1 MIRYLRAI
9 SGRCAARKGHPPR
22 LWRAAAGLIVGCG
35 LAIGTASHAQVVSTG
50 ETNGFAGDLGA
61 ARFVVVD
68 VGSTGSDA
76 PFEVWVDGMRK
87 VRGLRSGVPSPYL
100 LLAPGERTLEVRQGP
115 AVWMRTV
122 RPVRARSSTTFLMA
136 NNEERAHLVEVADS
150 PEGESRPT
158 VRVVNLTAVSRKVQ
172 FDETSLDVPPS
183 AISEP
188 ALLATD
194 LNDPGVRVEGRDVR
208 VDRREPGSKLLLI
221 VGAGPSGGR
230 ESISMFSSVRYP
242 SSLLA
247 AGDVAKAGSVGREGH
262 APEFWIRRLL
272 SACVVALVV
281 ATTITT
287 LHSFRAQALH
297 SRVRARM
304 E

>member
-1 MIRYLRAI
+1 M
-9 SGRCAARKGHPPR
+9 
-22 LWRAAAGLIVGCG
+22 
-35 LAIGTASHAQVVSTG
+35 GTASHATVVSSG
-50 ETNGFAGDLGA
+50 DSSGFAGDLGA

-68 VGSTGSDA
+68 VESTGRDA

-100 LLAPGERTLEVRQGP
+100 LLAPGARTLEVRQGP
-115 AVWMRTV
+115 AVWLRSV
-122 RPVRARSSTTFLMA
+122 RPVNARSSTTFIIA
-136 NNEERAHLVEVADS
+136 NNEQRTHLLAVADS
-150 PEGESRPT
+150 PEGEARPT

-172 FDETSLDVPPS
+172 FDTTPLDVPPS

-188 ALLATD
+188 GLLAMGLT
-194 LNDPGVRVEGRDVR
+194 DPGVRVEGRDVR

-221 VGAGPSGGR
+221 VGAGASGGR
-230 ESISMFSSVRYP
+230 ESMSMLSSVRYP

-247 AGDVAKAGSVGREGH
+247 VGDVAKVGSFGREGH

-287 LHSFRAQALH
+287 LRSFRVQALH